1 MNTLDNRII
10 ANAGLLARNLNI
22 NDFATWAG
30 QGAHANKNRRLVLG
44 QEQIRNRNMA
54 NQPPGLPHRQVQQA
68 RPPAQPLPQALNDR
82 NSDRSDRQSLIQN
95 KTARQTFLKVIQREC
110 GARNMDELPYD
121 VRVAMK
127 LESKGSY
134 PHQRKDWLMSKAA
147 SLSARRVA
155 AVSTAVINY
164 KNAVNAKFRALGLLQ
179 PGEDWLN
186 NNINNNNTLRRSF
199 WNGLS
204 SGVKQK
210 LLSIPIE
217 QGQGAR
223 HPLRLMWEDY
233 SRIPA
238 GQGVSAARKNF
249 LTAVNMH
256 FKNNEVIPYW
266 SISVPMDSHGTKDP
280 VGAAIKN
287 QMESNDI
294 VGYHADPTVHP
305 LKDVLRQFD
314 RERAVL
320 TIDYDKPV
328 GYGRFDT
335 GAPKLERHTITL
347 MGGGDRQGN
356 SLQVKYDDNPF
367 LLVVGEDED
376 ETGQFRLL
384 QDNLC
389 ESTGLSPRELY
400 ILLSKSTT
408 LGFSA
413 ENGGAV
419 EKDNYLLAQSRKSGL
434 CSPSAKITDNSPTAC
449 QTQIHIGSA
458 KTPFRITQDVY
469 AVSHGFTNHATRR
482 GGDVLVANHESD
494 AEALGGPD
502 SVNGAPNH
510 HKLHFECDYVMSGG
524 MKSNKVRSHK
534 IKSLRYGLDYQMTQ
548 LNRLGDVAE
557 QLAPV
562 GHN

>member
-1 MNTLDNRII
+1 MNTQDNSII

-30 QGAHANKNRRLVLG
+30 QGANANKNRRLVLG
-44 QEQIRNRNMA
+44 QEQILNRNMA
-54 NQPPGLPHRQVQQA
+54 NQPPALPHRQVQQA
-68 RPPAQPLPQALNDR
+68 RPPALPLPQALNDR

-164 KNAVNAKFRALGLLQ
+164 KNAVNAKFQALGLLQ

-186 NNINNNNTLRRSF
+186 NNINNTLRRSF

-217 QGQGAR
+217 QGQEAR

-233 SRIPA
+233 RRIPG
-238 GQGVSAARKNF
+238 GQGVSAARNNF

-256 FKNNEVIPYW
+256 FKNNKVIPYW
-266 SISVPMDSHGTKDP
+266 SISIPSGFHGTKDP

-287 QMESNDI
+287 QMESNNI

-328 GYGRFDT
+328 GYDRFDDR
-335 GAPKLERHTITL
+335 APNLERHTITL
-347 MGGGDRQGN
+347 VGGGDRQGN
-356 SLQVKYDDNPF
+356 GLQVKYDDDSLMP
-367 LLVVGEDED
+367 VVGEGED
-376 ETGQFRLL
+376 ETEQYNFL
-384 QDNLC
+384 QDTLC
-389 ESTGLSPRELY
+389 EITGLSKRELY
-400 ILLSKSTT
+400 ILLNKSTT
-408 LGFSA
+408 WGFCA
-413 ENGGAV
+413 EIGDGV
-419 EKDNYLLAQSRKSGL
+419 EKDNYLLAQSRKSGI
-434 CSPSAKITDNSPTAC
+434 CSPSAKITDSSPTAC
-449 QTQIHIGSA
+449 QTQIYIGSA

-482 GGDVLVANHESD
+482 GGDVLVANHDSD

-510 HKLHFECDYVMSGG
+510 HKLHFECDYVMSGS

-534 IKSLRYGLDYQMTQ
+534 IKGLKYGLDHQMTQ

-557 QLAPV
+557 QLAPM